1 MILILLL
8 SKEII
13 ILLIALL
20 AVYNLVVF
28 CIYGYDKRCAIKD
41 KWRVPEKV
49 LIGLAFLGGSVGAS
63 VGGTV
68 SDWGGTCSCC
78 PQAVNR
84 DKVRQS
90 AIKRASKKARCFY

>member
-1 MILILLL
+1 M

-13 ILLIALL
+13 ILLIVLL

-49 LIGLAFLGGSVGAS
+49 LIGLAFLGGSVGAYLGMS
-63 VGGTV
+63 IFRHKTKHTKFTVLVPLALLIHLVIAVWLIVG
-68 SDWGGTCSCC
+68 
-78 PQAVNR
+78 R
-84 DKVRQS
+84 
-90 AIKRASKKARCFY
+90 

>member
-1 MILILLL
+1 M

-49 LIGLAFLGGSVGAS
+49 LIGLAFLGGSVGAYLGMS
-63 VGGTV
+63 IFRHKTKHTKFTVLVPLALLIHLVIAVWLIVG
-68 SDWGGTCSCC
+68 
-78 PQAVNR
+78 R
-84 DKVRQS
+84 
-90 AIKRASKKARCFY
+90 